1 MNVDSPSGPPPLDEK
16 VTPQQRYRQTEKCK
30 AARNRYYESK
40 GRDKAAEY
48 YLANKEKILERA
60 KQRYI
65 DLRNGSNAV

>member
-1 MNVDSPSGPPPLDEK
+1 MEINDTPSGPPPTF
-16 VTPQQRYRQTEKCK
+16 TPQQRYRQTEKCK

-65 DLRNGSNAV
+65 DLKNGSDAI